1 MLIGLT
7 GSIAAG
13 KSTVSGR
20 LAHLGAHVLDADVVA
35 REVVE
40 PGTRGLA
47 MLEQA
52 FGSDILTESG
62 MLDRRALAARVF
74 GNAEMLRT
82 LNAITHPLVVE
93 CMAERSAQWLSG
105 HPKGIVIWDMALLI
119 ECGAWKRMNSIWLVT
134 AEDETRMKRIMARD
148 GCSREHALAR
158 MNAQMPQDEKL
169 NYATTVLKNDG
180 DAASLFRQVDDC
192 YAAACKVAEAA
203 V

>member
-1 MLIGLT
+1 MHAERNPTVG
-7 GSIAAG
+7 
-13 KSTVSGR
+13 TVSGR

-82 LNAITHPLVVE
+82 LNTITHPLVVE

-119 ECGAWKRMNSIWLVT
+119 ECGAWKRMNSIWLV
-134 AEDETRMKRIMARD
+134 MARD

>member
-52 FGSDILTESG
+52 FGSGILTESG

-82 LNAITHPLVVE
+82 LNAITHPLVHNGFRVIRR
-93 CMAERSAQWLSG
+93 ALSS
-105 HPKGIVIWDMALLI
+105 GIWRCL
-119 ECGAWKRMNSIWLVT
+119 S
-134 AEDETRMKRIMARD
+134 
-148 GCSREHALAR
+148 
-158 MNAQMPQDEKL
+158 NAVHG
-169 NYATTVLKNDG
+169 NG
-180 DAASLFRQVDDC
+180 
-192 YAAACKVAEAA
+192 
-203 V
+203 

>member
-20 LAHLGAHVLDADVVA
+20 LVHLGAHVLDADVVA

-82 LNAITHPLVVE
+82 LNTITHPLVVE
-93 CMAERSAQWLSG
+93 CMAERSGSSEGHCHLGYGAAYRMRCMETDEFDLVGYGGGRNAHEAHYGAGWLL
-105 HPKGIVIWDMALLI
+105 A
-119 ECGAWKRMNSIWLVT
+119 GAR
-134 AEDETRMKRIMARD
+134 ARPDERT
-148 GCSREHALAR
+148 
-158 MNAQMPQDEKL
+158 
-169 NYATTVLKNDG
+169 
-180 DAASLFRQVDDC
+180 DAAG
-192 YAAACKVAEAA
+192 
-203 V
+203 

>member
-20 LAHLGAHVLDADVVA
+20 LVHLGAHVLDADVVA

-82 LNAITHPLVVE
+82 LNTITHPLVVE

-119 ECGAWKRMNSIWLVT
+119 ECGAWKRMNGYGGGRNAHEAHYGAGWLL
-134 AEDETRMKRIMARD
+134 AGARARPDERT
-148 GCSREHALAR
+148 
-158 MNAQMPQDEKL
+158 
-169 NYATTVLKNDG
+169 
-180 DAASLFRQVDDC
+180 DAAG
-192 YAAACKVAEAA
+192 
-203 V
+203 